1 MKPGAVL
8 STPGANKMKKRNQE
22 KHITKTKPAPARA
35 SARSLALDT
44 LSGISGGRYG
54 SLAVD
59 AVLRRCALDGA
70 DRSLYAALVFG
81 VLERQTTL
89 DFLIGQLSDRPTDG
103 LEEPVRLALRLGL
116 YQLLYLDRVPD
127 YAAIDETVSLVP
139 RRAAGFVNA
148 ILRSYLRMEQRLGCG
163 CRENG
168 LRTPEEWQ
176 SRFPALAGDRRLAV
190 SVAYGMPLSM
200 CDALTDAM
208 GSARAESV
216 MAAFGRRPPLTLRV
230 NPRRTSLS
238 ALEAALTEAGMSVC
252 PGHYGGNAL
261 LVTDTGSGGGPTALP
276 GFEEGAF
283 FVQDEASQ
291 LCVRALDARPGQTVV
306 DVCACPG
313 SKSFG
318 AALDM
323 EDRGRVLSFDLHE
336 SKLSLV
342 RSGAE
347 RLGLHVIEAA
357 RRDARQPDPAL
368 LGQADRVL
376 CDVPCSGLGVMAKKP
391 EIRYKDMA
399 ESARLPDIQRDIL
412 AASSGYVKPGGV
424 LVYSTCTL
432 LPAEN
437 ERTVETFLAANPSFE
452 PLDFSFSSHD
462 PDYPDLTSVRG
473 AVTLTPD
480 VHGTDGFFIARM
492 RRKESDCFP

>member
-1 MKPGAVL
+1 MK
-8 STPGANKMKKRNQE
+8 TRNQE
-22 KHITKTKPAPARA
+22 KQEKDGTTTVPTRA
-35 SARSLALDT
+35 SARSLALNT
-44 LSGISGGRYG
+44 LSGVSGGGRYG
-54 SLAVD
+54 SLSVD
-59 AVLRRCALDGA
+59 AVLRRCALEGA
-70 DRSLYAALVFG
+70 DRGLYAALVFG

-89 DFLIGQLSDRPTDG
+89 DFLIGQLSDRPIDG
-103 LEEPVRLALRLGL
+103 LEESVRLALRLGL
-116 YQLLYLDRVPD
+116 YQLIYLDRVPD
-127 YAAIDETVSLVP
+127 YAAIGETVSLVP

-148 ILRSYLRMEQRLGCG
+148 VLRGYLRMEQKLGCG

-168 LRTPEEWQ
+168 LCTPEEWQ
-176 SRFPALAGDRRLAV
+176 SRFPMLAGNRRLAV
-190 SVAYGMPLSM
+190 SIAYGMPLSM
-200 CDALTDAM
+200 CDLLTDAL
-208 GSARAESV
+208 GTSRAESV
-216 MAAFGRRPPLTLRV
+216 MSAFGKRPPLTLRI
-230 NPRRTSLS
+230 NPRRTSL
-238 ALEAALTEAGMSVC
+238 AELETTLTAVGMSVR

-261 LVTDTGSGGGPTALP
+261 LVTDTAAGGGPTALL
-276 GFEEGAF
+276 GFREGAF

-291 LCVRALDARPGQTVV
+291 LCVRALDAHPGQTVV

-342 RSGAE
+342 SSGAQ
-347 RLGLHVIEAA
+347 RLGIHIVEAA
-357 RRDARQPDPAL
+357 RRDARQPDPSL

-399 ESARLPDIQRDIL
+399 ESARLPDIQLDIL
-412 AASSGYVKPGGV
+412 KASSGYVKPGGV

-432 LPAEN
+432 LPTEN
-437 ERTVETFLAANPSFE
+437 EQTVEAFLAANPAFE
-452 PLDFSFSSHD
+452 PLDFAVSSCD
-462 PDYPDLTSVRG
+462 PGYPDLTSVRG

-492 RRKESDCFP
+492 RRKK